1 VTHNA
6 SMDGVCE
13 YCQDDTD
20 WDSASPPSSQV
31 HSTMSTLNQFID
43 NLSTFLVQAYF
54 PAFCYN
60 LGMLRVAKRAWPWQS
75 LHKRLESRNRQHIS
89 RQDLCLRLS
98 QSHER
103 TDGALGRAGPC
114 LGVVDDMSHT
124 VGMLREGSHNDTLLA
139 VASKHTKPR
148 LRFFTHCDWERDFAL
163 VTDIYRTMLNLA
175 CRVSVSV
182 MTHACPP
189 YHPRHAYGKF
199 RELLQ
204 GAMRPH
210 F

>member
-75 LHKRLESRNRQHIS
+75 LHKRLESRNCQHIS

-103 TDGALGRAGPC
+103 TDQTLGQAGPIQAQSTMC
-114 LGVVDDMSHT
+114 L
-124 VGMLREGSHNDTLLA
+124 TLQEYFAKGLI
-139 VASKHTKPR
+139 TTRCCR
-148 LRFFTHCDWERDFAL
+148 LYRSIKISPEVPSL
-163 VTDIYRTMLNLA
+163 IVTENENL
-175 CRVSVSV
+175 
-182 MTHACPP
+182 
-189 YHPRHAYGKF
+189 
-199 RELLQ
+199 LL
-204 GAMRPH
+204 
-210 F
+210 